1 MKIKL
6 PSLVLAF
13 TVAFTSAASAY
24 VSIES
29 IGTDLKNDTVT
40 VKGTTDAND
49 ENLIVTVNSNGVSDS
64 EFAPDDTVTRA
75 MFVTILFR
83 MENEPVV
90 NFALVFADVLPEQWY
105 TEAVRW
111 AASEKIVSGTDEN
124 TFGTD
129 DPITREQMAAIIY
142 RYAKYKNIDTTEAE
156 NTNILSY
163 EDYSDISEY
172 AIPALQYAA
181 GAGIMTGKTDKTIN
195 PSDTSTRAEA
205 AAVIMRILNK

>member
-1 MKIKL
+1 MRI
-6 PSLVLAF
+6 SCR
-13 TVAFTSAASAY
+13 TWAS
-24 VSIES
+24 
-29 IGTDLKNDTVT
+29 G
-40 VKGTTDAND
+40 
-49 ENLIVTVNSNGVSDS
+49 
-64 EFAPDDTVTRA
+64 
-75 MFVTILFR
+75 
-83 MENEPVV
+83 
-90 NFALVFADVLPEQWY
+90 
-105 TEAVRW
+105 VRW

-172 AIPALQYAA
+172 AIPALQYAS